1 MVLIKMTK
9 WRTAEEIISVE
20 NKRHHWSFKTGKMIG
35 EEITLVRGYGD
46 ITRLPTDE
54 VRERAGWRV

>member
-1 MVLIKMTK
+1 MLIKMTK
-9 WRTAEEIISVE
+9 RATAEEIIAIE
-20 NKRHHWSFKTGKMIG
+20 NKLHDWGFKTGKMIG